1 MSKNVWEWWTIM
13 SNRVC
18 TSGSMVVGTFAQAC
32 NLNSTSRNRIT
43 KSAEHRQPY
52 QIPTTNPTYQ
62 FLDEFAVIVAKLGC
76 RTLGRWWFVPYWQ
89 QIGVHTPHTQ
99 KNTSFKFKSHQ
110 CMLHWKLVY
119 KTHLRALSGTTS
131 QRVMSSREE
140 YWCLIGIIQLTVPV
154 SGHGIRACVPFAR

>member
-89 QIGVHTPHTQ
+89 QISVYTPHTQ

-110 CMLHWKLVY
+110 CILHWKSVY
-119 KTHLRALSGTTS
+119 EICPTLIISVEVYRAWTWNGSVCD
-131 QRVMSSREE
+131 QSS
-140 YWCLIGIIQLTVPV
+140 CTNVFTGSKALQ
-154 SGHGIRACVPFAR
+154 